1 MISFERKMELE
12 GQLKEAGNNLLNPPS
27 SIDELLFLL
36 DNPSRLI
43 FRFMVWKKVENLL
56 ISVEQAPPRSMQ
68 KALLPLM
75 KALISDALLR
85 HSDMDVKVSVASC
98 ITEITRITAPDAPYN
113 DERMKLTVAA
123 FENLS
128 HVSSRCYTKAVS
140 ILDTVARVRL
150 CLLMLDLDCDELIIE
165 MFQQFLKKIRSNH
178 PNTVFLAMESI
189 MTLVLD
195 ESEDISWGLLSPLL
209 ASVRKENQKIL
220 PTSWKL
226 GENVIANCAYKIK
239 PYLMEAVQSMDI
251 ALDEYSPIIA
261 SICKSESDA
270 LNKSGDHLVT
280 VGPVFRGELCQA
292 VDAISKS
299 LMRNVTAG
307 TRENNR
313 INNGILNIKPS
324 KILEHSHVEV
334 PRGADAPGGAG
345 PDNFVSLYPVKS
357 ETEPDTM
364 PKKRGRRHNSLM
376 NAKEDHDHSWI
387 CMARNPLQIPHHRKR
402 HDKGVDCSVVA
413 DPDLKDAAP
422 QLKDEKVT
430 ESEMSC
436 QINEII
442 GASSASPN
450 GGLPGGRHRRRGQSK
465 GKESMTTENAD
476 PNSSLANRLEFKT
489 QIVDK
494 LTRPTDAS
502 LKMKSEDKTSERKR
516 PKRSRRVEID
526 AKPIQA
532 PPYFVP
538 EKEARVRSDLEEKKL
553 LQATLKKYI
562 NKRTLDD
569 DAMLDESITGA
580 SGNQKMNSRPVTTAR
595 KGGTY
600 LEKTPKT
607 NPKGQR
613 NAGKEMASELP
624 DLGEELIG
632 RRIKVWWPMD
642 KTFYEGVVASY
653 DSITMKHRVLYE
665 DGDEERLNLRRQRWQ
680 LIHDKGQEIDL
691 PKPDVSLD
699 ILPKLKGKTHSSS
712 PKSAKRRSS
721 FKRNG
726 VHASTATRKSKSYGG
741 ISPDGGM
748 LEKPSVHESVKDA
761 STTMTDSRSSGDGQ
775 KFADELKAESNSME
789 SKPTIAEMLP
799 SSDGT
804 SLKDGESLSAM
815 PCDIR
820 GNQEKET
827 SL

>member
-36 DNPSRLI
+36 D
-43 FRFMVWKKVENLL
+43 KVENLL

-75 KALISDALLR
+75 KALISDDLLR

-98 ITEITRITAPDAPYN
+98 ITEITRITAPDAPYS
-113 DERMKLTVAA
+113 DDRMKEIFQLTVAA

-128 HVSSRCYTKAVS
+128 PVSSRCYTKAVS

-150 CLLMLDLDCDELIIE
+150 CLVMLDLDCDELIVE

-226 GENVIANCAYKIK
+226 GENVIANCACKIK
-239 PYLMEAVQSMDI
+239 PYLIEAVQSMDI

-307 TRENNR
+307 TRDNNR

-334 PRGADAPGGAG
+334 PRVADASGAAG

-357 ETEPDTM
+357 ETELDTI

-387 CMARNPLQIPHHRKR
+387 CMASNPLQIPHHRKR

-413 DPDLKDAAP
+413 DPDLKDAAL
-422 QLKDEKVT
+422 QLKDKKVT

-442 GASSASPN
+442 GASSAFPN
-450 GGLPGGRHRRRGQSK
+450 SGLPGGRHLRRGQSK
-465 GKESMTTENAD
+465 RKESMTTENAD
-476 PNSSLANRLEFKT
+476 PNSSLAKRLEFKT
-489 QIVDK
+489 QIVEK
-494 LTRPTDAS
+494 LTRSTDAS

-532 PPYFVP
+532 PPYFVA

-553 LQATLKKYI
+553 LQATLQKYI

-580 SGNQKMNSRPVTTAR
+580 SGNQISRPVTTAR
-595 KGGTY
+595 KGATY

-607 NPKGQR
+607 NLKRQR

-699 ILPKLKGKTHSSS
+699 ILPKLKGKTQSSS

-721 FKRNG
+721 SKRNG
-726 VHASTATRKSKSYGG
+726 AHASTATRKSKSYGG
-741 ISPDGGM
+741 ITPDGGM

-761 STTMTDSRSSGDGQ
+761 SMAMTDSRSSGDGQ
-775 KFADELKAESNSME
+775 KFADELKVENNSME
-789 SKPTIAEMLP
+789 SKPTIAETLP

-804 SLKDGESLSAM
+804 SLKDVESLSAM
-815 PCDIR
+815 LCGIR

>member
-36 DNPSRLI
+36 D
-43 FRFMVWKKVENLL
+43 KVENLL

-113 DERMKLTVAA
+113 DERMKEIFQLTVAA

-364 PKKRGRRHNSLM
+364 P
-376 NAKEDHDHSWI
+376 
-387 CMARNPLQIPHHRKR
+387 
-402 HDKGVDCSVVA
+402 
-413 DPDLKDAAP
+413 AP

-595 KGGTY
+595 KGGAY

-804 SLKDGESLSAM
+804 SLKDGESLSA
-815 PCDIR
+815 
-820 GNQEKET
+820 
-827 SL
+827 